1 MVTSGCSG
9 IRQARE
15 RVFGSEATNVLTT
28 VSQRPVEMPESGQPA
43 ASLALRR
50 GPLLA
55 VYAAQDRNTADLYL
69 TDLPME
75 RLSAEDDTL
84 AGLSGTIVH
93 VSIFLVPTAGRT
105 PIDVTAVNAS
115 IRQVV
120 IADGVVGVYSGGG
133 FVDVEEIEAEGLEG
147 QIRRATIR
155 LTRQS
160 NGFADAL
167 GPSELSGNFNAKLD
181 VARSRV
187 LSARLAAML
196 KQTQPVASDAV
207 TKP

>member
-133 FVDVEEIEAEGLEG
+133 FVDVEEIEAEDSTDEAK
-147 QIRRATIR
+147 QRVCRCT
-155 LTRQS
+155 
-160 NGFADAL
+160 
-167 GPSELSGNFNAKLD
+167 GP
-181 VARSRV
+181 
-187 LSARLAAML
+187 
-196 KQTQPVASDAV
+196 Q
-207 TKP
+207 